1 MTNIR
6 QDLRDYFENNLDDLV
21 QEHLQLWRDRYAT
34 MGTSAIIYDL
44 KINYDFSADYETVE
58 QEIGREMTDNEKMLF
73 EQKFISAIKRAR
85 R

>member
-6 QDLRDYFENNLDDLV
+6 KDLRDYFENNLDDLA
-21 QEHLQLWRDRYAT
+21 QEHLSTWRDRYAT

-44 KINYDFSADYETVE
+44 NVNYDFSGDYETVE

-73 EQKFISAIKRAR
+73 VQKFISAIKRAR

>member
-6 QDLRDYFENNLDDLV
+6 KDLKDYFENNLDDLA
-21 QEHLQLWRDRYAT
+21 QEHLSTWRDRYAT

-44 KINYDFSADYETVE
+44 NINYDFSGDYETVE

-73 EQKFISAIKRAR
+73 VQKFISAIKRAR